1 MGERTFYFLSGL
13 FDTYVQ
19 YFYTLMQRNKNDA
32 PRKTANCLVYSTAI
46 LVCSL
51 YIYIECEVGKFIKL
65 TNIRWLCVLRVC
77 VCVSVVGCCNSHSLM
92 VIYCRYIIALALH
105 PFTSLQ
111 FEVLECSAAAAT
123 AGYCCLA
130 DFHINQSN
138 EFISR
143 GDTCDPFARISFA
156 TNRFYCRPKSCVFIL
171 FHALSVCLWSSRPCQ
186 CQHAKQDEITTNA
199 INFPRNQNDK

>member
-1 MGERTFYFLSGL
+1 MFSVYLHWMWSREVY
-13 FDTYVQ
+13 Q
-19 YFYTLMQRNKNDA
+19 INKHQMA
-32 PRKTANCLVYSTAI
+32 
-46 LVCSL
+46 VCAA
-51 YIYIECEVGKFIKL
+51 
-65 TNIRWLCVLRVC
+65 C
-77 VCVSVVGCCNSHSLM
+77 VCVSVVSCCNSHSLM
-92 VIYCRYIIALALH
+92 VIYCRYIIALAPH

-171 FHALSVCLWSSRPCQ
+171 FHALSVCLRSFRPCQ